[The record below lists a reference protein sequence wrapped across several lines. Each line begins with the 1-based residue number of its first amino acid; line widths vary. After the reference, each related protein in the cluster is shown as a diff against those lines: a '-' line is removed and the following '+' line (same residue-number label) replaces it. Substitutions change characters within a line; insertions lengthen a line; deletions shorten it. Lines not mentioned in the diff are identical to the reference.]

1 MVIGELILDKYT
13 VCEPLGKSGKDP
25 IMMFKKDETKMM
37 MGGSGAI
44 ANNLSNF
51 CKEIKLISYVGKN
64 INSKK
69 FVQKNLDK
77 KIKKEFLYI
86 NGPTIQK
93 EKFIDKN
100 SGSKVIGFYN
110 FDDSSIDK
118 RNQNKLKNL
127 LKTNLKI

>member
-1 MVIGELILDKYT
+1 M
-13 VCEPLGKSGKDP
+13 
-25 IMMFKKDETKMM
+25 
-37 MGGSGAI
+37 
-44 ANNLSNF
+44 
-51 CKEIKLISYVGKN
+51 
-64 INSKK
+64 
-69 FVQKNLDK
+69 QKNLDK

-86 NGPTIQK
+86 NGPTLK

-127 LKTNLKI
+127 LKTNLKNMI